1 MHRISKWS
9 GHLSVLAALSHIF
22 CCGLPLVASIV
33 SLGASAG
40 GTIGV
45 SALHDALHVWELEI
59 IIFSGAMLALSA
71 VSIYIAR
78 QIDCHTEGHCHHEPC
93 KPKKNLSLNLFLLAT
108 VIFAINVSVY
118 VLHEEPAS
126 AVQHETHHGHS
137 H

>member
-1 MHRISKWS
+1 MHRISKFS

-22 CCGLPLVASIV
+22 CCGLPLLASII

-45 SALHDALHVWELEI
+45 SALHEVLHAWELEI
-59 IIFSGAMLALSA
+59 IIFSGAMLCLSA
-71 VSIYIAR
+71 ASLIIAHK
-78 QIDCHTEGHCHHEPC
+78 IDCRTEGHCHHEPC

-118 VLHEEPAS
+118 VMHAEPA
-126 AVQHETHHGHS
+126 AKEQIDQAHS